1 MGLLDKIEEGMRRAV
16 EGPFGFFFPTRLQ
29 PVELEHRLQR
39 AMEDNLTITGG
50 RTIAPNYYVA
60 YLSRPDYAAF
70 TALAHA
76 LEQQHAVDPKIQ
88 TMGERLADSLITLA
102 RQRNY
107 LMTTAPIIRL
117 VEDPHVAKGHLN
129 VTALVRDPRAPG
141 YNPAEANLA
150 GMTSIE
156 MTRAM
161 TADEAAEWQRQ
172 QNAQA
177 GRQPDMQTVPPAWL
191 TPTRPRVGQPM
202 RMVQSSMRIGRGSDN
217 DVIIN
222 DGRVSRYHAVITY
235 EHGHFLLYD
244 LESKNGVQ
252 LNGVL
257 IDKPVPLRNNDRII
271 IGGYEFVF
279 QRR

>member
-1 MGLLDKIEEGMRRAV
+1 MGLLDRIEEGMRRAV
-16 EGPFGFFFPTRLQ
+16 EGPFSFFFPSRLQ

-50 RTIAPNYYVA
+50 RNIAPNYYVA
-60 YLSRPDYAAF
+60 SLSKPDYAAF
-70 TALAHA
+70 SSLAQA
-76 LEQQHAVDPKIQ
+76 LEQQHAADPRVQ
-88 TMGERLADSLITLA
+88 TMGQRLADSLIALA

-117 VEDPHVAKGHLN
+117 VEDPRVAKGRLN
-129 VTALVRDPRAPG
+129 VTALVRDPRSPEYDPG
-141 YNPAEANLA
+141 ANL
-150 GMTSIE
+150 GGLSSIE

-177 GRQPDMQTVPPAWL
+177 GRPPDTTTIPPAWL
-191 TPTRPRVGQPM
+191 TPTRPRGGQPM
-202 RMVQSSMRIGRGSDN
+202 RMVQTSMRIGRGSDN

-222 DGRVSRYHAVITY
+222 DGRISRYHAVISF

-252 LNGVL
+252 LNGVR
-257 IDKPVPLRNNDRII
+257 IDKPVPLRNNDRINV
-271 IGGYEFVF
+271 GGYEFVF